1 MRPAGSQQ
9 DVTSRVAPAH
19 AMRIWSVVL
28 AVVDG
33 PSRGARA
40 SVGSEIARIG
50 TADGNDLVLA
60 DRTVSRFHCELSLRG
75 NTIIL
80 RDCGS
85 TNGTLIDGVR
95 VREAEIP
102 PGTLVRIGSS
112 AFHVELGEEPAFVE
126 ISGRTGFGELVGASV
141 EMRRVYAILERLALT
156 DATLLI
162 QGETGTGKDVAAR
175 SLHAASARADK
186 PFVAVD
192 CGAIPEHLVESE
204 LFGHV
209 RGAFTGAT
217 SDRMGVFEEADGG
230 TLFLDEIGEMPI
242 ALQPKLLRAIESR
255 QIRRVGGGSSRTVNV
270 RIVAATNRSLASS
283 INEGTFRED
292 LYYRLAVVE
301 LRLPPLRARRDDIP
315 LLAEHFFRLFVGDAQ
330 GGLPTEFLT
339 TLIGRGWPGNV
350 RELKNYIERS
360 VSLGTVVPRPLP
372 PPGEPAASSGPP
384 LSSVAGVLGG
394 GGAMNA
400 PEALGHTG
408 ALAAIENFV
417 ALHLPLKEARDAWT
431 KTFEMAYVRAMLRT
445 VGGNVTRAA
454 ERAGV
459 SRRFLQRMV
468 ARLGI
473 KASEAPSDDKSDD
486 KDDDDG
492 EDEDGEPRGGGREDE
507 GERKPR
513 R

>member
-1 MRPAGSQQ
+1 
-9 DVTSRVAPAH
+9 
-19 AMRIWSVVL
+19 MRIWAVVL

-40 SVGSEIARIG
+40 QVGSEIARIG

-60 DRTVSRFHCELSLRG
+60 DRTVSRFHCEISVRG
-75 NTIIL
+75 GTIVI

-102 PGTLVRIGSS
+102 PGTLVRIGGS
-112 AFHVELGEEPAFVE
+112 ALRVELGDEPAFVE
-126 ISGRTGFGELVGASV
+126 ISGRSAFGELVGASV
-141 EMRRVYAILERLALT
+141 EMRRVYAILERLAGT
-156 DATLLI
+156 SATVLV
-162 QGETGTGKDVAAR
+162 QGETGTGKDVLAR
-175 SLHAASARADK
+175 SLHAASRRADR

-209 RGAFTGAT
+209 KGAFTGAT
-217 SDRMGVFEEADGG
+217 SDRRGVFEEADGG
-230 TLFLDEIGEMPI
+230 TLFLDEIGEMPL

-255 QIRRVGGGSSRTVNV
+255 SIRRVGGTGARTVDV

-283 INEGTFRED
+283 INDGSFRED

-301 LRLPPLRARRDDIP
+301 VRLPPLRARRDDIP
-315 LLAEHFFRLFVGDAQ
+315 VLAAHFFRLFAGDHGRLPAEFVA
-330 GGLPTEFLT
+330 GLV
-339 TLIGRGWPGNV
+339 GRGWPGNV
-350 RELKNYIERS
+350 RELRNTIERS
-360 VSLGTVVPRPLP
+360 VSLGTIAPAPRTAGPGAP
-372 PPGEPAASSGPP
+372 ATTPPGD
-384 LSSVAGVLGG
+384 VLPGS
-394 GGAMNA
+394 
-400 PEALGHTG
+400 
-408 ALAAIENFV
+408 IESFV
-417 ALHLPLKEARDAWT
+417 ALHLPLKEARRAWT
-431 KTFEMAYVRAMLRT
+431 ESFELVYVRTMLKL

-473 KASEAPSDDKSDD
+473 RSGDGVGDADDPGR
-486 KDDDDG
+486 DDDPAGD
-492 EDEDGEPRGGGREDE
+492 DD
-507 GERKPR
+507 
-513 R
+513 

>member
-1 MRPAGSQQ
+1 
-9 DVTSRVAPAH
+9 
-19 AMRIWSVVL
+19 MRIWSVVL

-40 SVGSEIARIG
+40 QVGSEIARIG
-50 TADGNDLVLA
+50 TADGNDLVLL
-60 DRTVSRFHCELSLRG
+60 DRTVSRFHCELSVRG
-75 NTIIL
+75 NTIII

-102 PGTLVRIGSS
+102 PGTLVRIGGS
-112 AFHVELGEEPAFVE
+112 AFRVELGEEPAFVE
-126 ISGRTGFGELVGASV
+126 VSSRGGFGELVGSSV

-156 DATLLI
+156 DATVLV
-162 QGETGTGKDVAAR
+162 QGETGTGKDVLAR
-175 SLHAASARADK
+175 SLHAASPRAAH
-186 PFVAVD
+186 PLVAVD
-192 CGAIPEHLVESE
+192 CGAIPEHLIESE

-230 TLFLDEIGEMPI
+230 TLFLDEIGEMPV

-255 QIRRVGGGSSRTVNV
+255 SIRRVGSSTSRIVNV

-283 INEGTFRED
+283 LNEGSFRED

-315 LLAEHFFRLFVGDAQ
+315 VLAAHFYRMFAGEHAVLPAEFVA
-330 GGLPTEFLT
+330 GLV
-339 TLIGRGWPGNV
+339 GRGWPGNV
-350 RELKNYIERS
+350 RELRNYIERA
-360 VSLGTVVPRPLP
+360 VSLGTVAPRPPSALTPGAPELALP
-372 PPGEPAASSGPP
+372 GTASSAWPPGS
-384 LSSVAGVLGG
+384 
-394 GGAMNA
+394 
-400 PEALGHTG
+400 
-408 ALAAIENFV
+408 IESFI
-417 ALHLPLKEARDAWT
+417 ALHLPLKEARRAWT
-431 KTFEMAYVRAMLRT
+431 ESFELVYVRTMLKM

-473 KASEAPSDDKSDD
+473 KPSDGLIAPDSD
-486 KDDDDG
+486 
-492 EDEDGEPRGGGREDE
+492 GGGDDADE
-507 GERKPR
+507 SDSGDD
-513 R
+513 

>member
-1 MRPAGSQQ
+1 MLYPPSQEARLRSAGSQQ

-19 AMRIWSVVL
+19 TMRIWSVVL

-40 SVGSEIARIG
+40 AVGSEIARVG

-85 TNGTLIDGVR
+85 TNGTVVDGVR

-175 SLHAASARADK
+175 SLHAASPRADK

-255 QIRRVGGGSSRTVNV
+255 SIRRVGGGAARTVNV

-315 LLAEHFFRLFVGDAQ
+315 LLAEHFYHLFVGESA
-330 GGLPTEFLT
+330 GNLPTEFLT

-360 VSLGTVVPRPLP
+360 VSLGTVVPRPP
-372 PPGEPAASSGPP
+372 PSGDAGAPGGPTLTTAAGTI
-384 LSSVAGVLGG
+384 
-394 GGAMNA
+394 GGAPALGAPIGA
-400 PEALGHTG
+400 PEALGHSG

-473 KASEAPSDDKSDD
+473 KAADDGKPSPADDDE
-486 KDDDDG
+486 DDDD
-492 EDEDGEPRGGGREDE
+492 E
-507 GERKPR
+507 K
-513 R
+513 

>member
-1 MRPAGSQQ
+1 VSAETEQ

-19 AMRIWSVVL
+19 TMRIWSVVL
-28 AVVDG
+28 AVIDG

-40 SVGSEIARIG
+40 AVGSEIARIG
-50 TADGNDLVLA
+50 TADGNDLVLT
-60 DRTVSRFHCELSLRG
+60 DRTVSRFHCELLVRG
-75 NTIIL
+75 NTIII

-102 PGTLVRIGSS
+102 PGTLVRIGGS
-112 AFHVELGEEPAFVE
+112 AFRVELGEEPAFVE
-126 ISGRTGFGELVGASV
+126 VSGRTHFGELVGASV

-156 DATLLI
+156 DATVLV
-162 QGETGTGKDVAAR
+162 QGETGTGKDVLAR
-175 SLHAASARADK
+175 SLHAASPRAQQ

-217 SDRMGVFEEADGG
+217 SDRKGVFEEADGG
-230 TLFLDEIGEMPI
+230 TLFLDEIGEMPV

-255 QIRRVGGGSSRTVNV
+255 SIRRVGGGAARTVNV
-270 RIVAATNRSLASS
+270 RIIAATNRSLSAS
-283 INEGTFRED
+283 INEGSFRED

-301 LRLPPLRARRDDIP
+301 LRLPPLRSRRDDIP
-315 LLAEHFFRLFVGDAQ
+315 VLASHFFRMFAGDQAK
-330 GGLPTEFLT
+330 LPPEFLAS
-339 TLIGRGWPGNV
+339 LVGRGWPGNV

-360 VSLGTVVPRPLP
+360 VSLGTYAPRPPDPNATLVP
-372 PPGEPAASSGPP
+372 PPPAGQPVPP
-384 LSSVAGVLGG
+384 G
-394 GGAMNA
+394 
-400 PEALGHTG
+400 T
-408 ALAAIENFV
+408 IESFI
-417 ALHLPLKEARDAWT
+417 ALHLPLKEARHAWT
-431 KTFEMAYVRAMLRT
+431 KSFELVYVRAMLKM

-473 KASEAPSDDKSDD
+473 RSADAPREP
-486 KDDDDG
+486 DDDD
-492 EDEDGEPRGGGREDE
+492 DDDDDA
-507 GERKPR
+507 
-513 R
+513 

>member
-1 MRPAGSQQ
+1 VIVTGAEQ

-19 AMRIWSVVL
+19 TIRIWSVAL

-40 SVGSEIARIG
+40 QVGSEIARIG

-60 DRTVSRFHCELSLRG
+60 DRTVSRFHCEVVLRG
-75 NTIIL
+75 EAIVI

-95 VREAEIP
+95 IREAEIP
-102 PGTLVRIGSS
+102 PGTLVRIGGS
-112 AFHVELGEEPAFVE
+112 AFRVELGEEPAFVE
-126 ISGRTGFGELVGASV
+126 VSAQTAFGELVGASV
-141 EMRRVYAILERLALT
+141 EIRRVYAILERLART
-156 DATLLI
+156 DATVLV
-162 QGETGTGKDVAAR
+162 QGETGTGKDVLAR
-175 SLHAASARADK
+175 SLHAASRRADR

-209 RGAFTGAT
+209 KGAFTGAT
-217 SDRMGVFEEADGG
+217 ADRRGVFEEADGG
-230 TLFLDEIGEMPI
+230 TLFLDEIGEMPL

-255 QIRRVGGGSSRTVNV
+255 SIRRVGGTGARTVDV
-270 RIVAATNRSLASS
+270 RIIAATNRSLASS
-283 INEGTFRED
+283 INDGSFRED

-315 LLAEHFFRLFVGDAQ
+315 VLAGYFFRMFAGDGAA
-330 GGLPTEFLT
+330 LPAEFIASLV
-339 TLIGRGWPGNV
+339 GRGWPGNV
-350 RELKNYIERS
+350 RELRNYIERS
-360 VSLGTVVPRPLP
+360 VSLGTIAPRAAAAA
-372 PPGEPAASSGPP
+372 PAT
-384 LSSVAGVLGG
+384 AG
-394 GGAMNA
+394 A
-400 PEALGHTG
+400 PDPVSTDS
-408 ALAAIENFV
+408 IESFV
-417 ALHLPLKEARDAWT
+417 ALHLPLKEARRAWT
-431 KTFEMAYVRAMLRT
+431 KSFELVYVRTMLKL

-473 KASEAPSDDKSDD
+473 KPSGPDR
-486 KDDDDG
+486 DDD
-492 EDEDGEPRGGGREDE
+492 
-507 GERKPR
+507 
-513 R
+513 

>member
-1 MRPAGSQQ
+1 VRQAGSQQ

-19 AMRIWSVVL
+19 SMRIWSVVL

-40 SVGSEIARIG
+40 AVGSEIARIG

-175 SLHAASARADK
+175 SLHAASPRAEK

-255 QIRRVGGGSSRTVNV
+255 SIRRVGGGTARTVNV

-315 LLAEHFFRLFVGDAQ
+315 LLAEHFFRLFVGDTQ

-360 VSLGTVVPRPLP
+360 VSLGTVVPRPAP
-372 PPGEPAASSGPP
+372 VPGEASSSSGPAQGASSG
-384 LSSVAGVLGG
+384 LGGVLGG
-394 GGAMNA
+394 PLNA

-473 KASEAPSDDKSDD
+473 KASEGPAEDRDD
-486 KDDDDG
+486 KDDGEDDG
-492 EDEDGEPRGGGREDE
+492 DE
-507 GERKPR
+507 G
-513 R
+513 

>member
-1 MRPAGSQQ
+1 
-9 DVTSRVAPAH
+9 
-19 AMRIWSVVL
+19 MRIWSVVL

-40 SVGSEIARIG
+40 QVGSEIARIG

-60 DRTVSRFHCELSLRG
+60 DRTVSRFHCEVSVRG
-75 NTIIL
+75 NTIVI

-102 PGTLVRIGSS
+102 PGTLVRIGGS
-112 AFHVELGEEPAFVE
+112 AFRVELGEEPAFVE
-126 ISGRTGFGELVGASV
+126 VSARPSFGELVGSSV

-156 DATLLI
+156 DATVLV
-162 QGETGTGKDVAAR
+162 QGETGTGKDVLAR
-175 SLHAASARADK
+175 SLHAASRRADR

-217 SDRMGVFEEADGG
+217 ADRRGVFEEADGG
-230 TLFLDEIGEMPI
+230 TLFLDEIGEMPL

-255 QIRRVGGGSSRTVNV
+255 SIRRVGGTGARTVDV

-283 INEGTFRED
+283 INDGSFRED

-301 LRLPPLRARRDDIP
+301 VRMPPLRARRDDIP
-315 LLAEHFFRLFVGDAQ
+315 VLAGHFFRMFGGVGGVGGVGGDGALPAEFVA
-330 GGLPTEFLT
+330 GLV
-339 TLIGRGWPGNV
+339 GRGWPGNV
-350 RELKNYIERS
+350 RELRNYIERS
-360 VSLGTVVPRPLP
+360 VSLGTIAPRPGA
-372 PPGEPAASSGPP
+372 PGAPVPAAAGPVQP
-384 LSSVAGVLGG
+384 DS
-394 GGAMNA
+394 
-400 PEALGHTG
+400 
-408 ALAAIENFV
+408 IERFV
-417 ALHLPLKEARDAWT
+417 ALHLPLKEARRAWT
-431 KTFEMAYVRAMLRT
+431 ESFELVYVRAMLKL

-473 KASEAPSDDKSDD
+473 RSGEGGEPDGAGADRP
-486 KDDDDG
+486 DDD
-492 EDEDGEPRGGGREDE
+492 
-507 GERKPR
+507 
-513 R
+513 

>member
-1 MRPAGSQQ
+1 VATDTEQ

-40 SVGSEIARIG
+40 AVGSEIARIG
-50 TADGNDLVLA
+50 TADGNDLVLL
-60 DRTVSRFHCELSLRG
+60 DRTVSRFHCELSVRG
-75 NTIIL
+75 NTIII

-102 PGTLVRIGSS
+102 PGTLVRIGGS
-112 AFHVELGEEPAFVE
+112 AFRVELGEEPAFVE
-126 ISGRTGFGELVGASV
+126 VSGRAGFGELVGASV
-141 EMRRVYAILERLALT
+141 EIRRVYAILERLALT
-156 DATLLI
+156 DATVLV
-162 QGETGTGKDVAAR
+162 QGETGTGKDVLAR
-175 SLHAASARADK
+175 SLHAASPRATH

-217 SDRMGVFEEADGG
+217 GDRMGVFEEADGG
-230 TLFLDEIGEMPI
+230 TLFLDEIGEMPV

-255 QIRRVGGGSSRTVNV
+255 SIRRVGSSSSRMVNV
-270 RIVAATNRSLASS
+270 RIVAATNRSLSSS
-283 INEGTFRED
+283 INEGSFRED

-315 LLAEHFFRLFVGDAQ
+315 VLAAHFFRMFAGDHVSLPDEFVA
-330 GGLPTEFLT
+330 GLV
-339 TLIGRGWPGNV
+339 GRGWPGNV

-360 VSLGTVVPRPLP
+360 VSLGTVVPRRAEPGALQPLP
-372 PPGEPAASSGPP
+372 APGVPPGS
-384 LSSVAGVLGG
+384 
-394 GGAMNA
+394 
-400 PEALGHTG
+400 
-408 ALAAIENFV
+408 IESFI
-417 ALHLPLKEARDAWT
+417 ALHLPLKEARRAWT
-431 KTFEMAYVRAMLRT
+431 KSFELVYVRTMLKM

-473 KASEAPSDDKSDD
+473 KASEGALEPGDAGG
-486 KDDDDG
+486 DDDD
-492 EDEDGEPRGGGREDE
+492 
-507 GERKPR
+507 
-513 R
+513 

>member
-1 MRPAGSQQ
+1 
-9 DVTSRVAPAH
+9 
-19 AMRIWSVVL
+19 MRIWSVAI

-40 SVGSEIARIG
+40 QVGSEIARIG

-60 DRTVSRFHCELSLRG
+60 DRTVSRFHCEVSVRG
-75 NTIIL
+75 NTIVI

-102 PGTLVRIGSS
+102 PGTLVRIGGS
-112 AFHVELGEEPAFVE
+112 ALRVELGEEPAFVE
-126 ISGRTGFGELVGASV
+126 VSARSGFGELVGASV
-141 EMRRVYAILERLALT
+141 EMRRVYAILERLAAS
-156 DATLLI
+156 DATVLV
-162 QGETGTGKDVAAR
+162 QGETGTGKDVLAR
-175 SLHAASARADK
+175 SLHAASRRADR

-217 SDRMGVFEEADGG
+217 SDRRGVFEEADGG
-230 TLFLDEIGEMPI
+230 TLFLDEIGEMPL

-255 QIRRVGGGSSRTVNV
+255 SIRRVGGTGARTVDV
-270 RIVAATNRSLASS
+270 RIIAATNRSLASS
-283 INEGTFRED
+283 INDGSFRED

-301 LRLPPLRARRDDIP
+301 VRLPPLRARRDDIP
-315 LLAEHFFRLFVGDAQ
+315 VLAAHFFRIFGGFGGDGALPAEFVA
-330 GGLPTEFLT
+330 GLV
-339 TLIGRGWPGNV
+339 GRGWPGNV
-350 RELKNYIERS
+350 RELRNYIERS
-360 VSLGTVVPRPLP
+360 VSLGTIAPRPAAP
-372 PPGEPAASSGPP
+372 VAASPAAAGPVP
-384 LSSVAGVLGG
+384 PDS
-394 GGAMNA
+394 
-400 PEALGHTG
+400 
-408 ALAAIENFV
+408 IERFV
-417 ALHLPLKEARDAWT
+417 ALHLPLKQARRAWT
-431 KTFEMAYVRAMLRT
+431 ESFELVYVRAMLKL

-473 KASEAPSDDKSDD
+473 RPGEGPDP
-486 KDDDDG
+486 DG
-492 EDEDGEPRGGGREDE
+492 DE
-507 GERKPR
+507 
-513 R
+513 

>member
-1 MRPAGSQQ
+1 MATDTEQ

-19 AMRIWSVVL
+19 TMRIWSVVL

-40 SVGSEIARIG
+40 QVGSEIARIG
-50 TADGNDLVLA
+50 TADGNDLVLS
-60 DRTVSRFHCELSLRG
+60 DRTVSRFHCELSIRG
-75 NTIIL
+75 NTIII

-112 AFHVELGEEPAFVE
+112 AFRVELGEEPAFVE
-126 ISGRTGFGELVGASV
+126 VSSRTGFGELVGGSV
-141 EMRRVYAILERLALT
+141 EMRRVYAILERLAHT
-156 DATLLI
+156 DATVLV
-162 QGETGTGKDVAAR
+162 QGETGTGKDVLAR
-175 SLHAASARADK
+175 SLHAASPRAAH

-217 SDRMGVFEEADGG
+217 SDRVGVFEEADGG
-230 TLFLDEIGEMPI
+230 TLFLDEIGEMPV

-255 QIRRVGGGSSRTVNV
+255 SIRRVGSSTSRTVNV
-270 RIVAATNRSLASS
+270 RIIAATNRSLASS
-283 INEGTFRED
+283 INEGSFRED

-301 LRLPPLRARRDDIP
+301 LRLPALRARRDDIP
-315 LLAEHFFRLFVGDAQ
+315 VLAAHFYRMFAGDHGRLPAEFVA
-330 GGLPTEFLT
+330 GLV
-339 TLIGRGWPGNV
+339 GRGWPGNV
-350 RELKNYIERS
+350 RELRNFLERS
-360 VSLGTVVPRPLP
+360 VSLGTVTPRRPGPEPPAP
-372 PPGEPAASSGPP
+372 PPPAT
-384 LSSVAGVLGG
+384 GV
-394 GGAMNA
+394 
-400 PEALGHTG
+400 PHES
-408 ALAAIENFV
+408 IESLV
-417 ALHLPLKEARDAWT
+417 ALHLPLKEARRAWT
-431 KTFEMAYVRAMLRT
+431 ESFELVYVRAMLKM

-473 KASEAPSDDKSDD
+473 RPSETGDDGADG
-486 KDDDDG
+486 DG
-492 EDEDGEPRGGGREDE
+492 EDAGRDAGRDE
-507 GERKPR
+507 
-513 R
+513 

>member
-1 MRPAGSQQ
+1 MSAAGAAGSGR
-9 DVTSRVAPAH
+9 DVTSRVAPAR
-19 AMRIWSVVL
+19 AVRIWSVVL
-28 AVVDG
+28 AVIDG

-40 SVGSEIARIG
+40 TVGHEIARVG
-50 TADGNDLVLA
+50 TADGNDLVLG
-60 DRTVSRFHCELSLRG
+60 DRTVSRFHCELSVRG
-75 NTIIL
+75 EAIVI

-102 PGTLVRIGSS
+102 PGTLVRIGGS
-112 AFHVELGEEPAFVE
+112 AFRVDLGDEPAFIEV
-126 ISGRTGFGELVGASV
+126 SGRTSFGELVGRSV
-141 EMRRVYAILERLALT
+141 EMRRLYAILERIAPG
-156 DATLLI
+156 DATVLV
-162 QGETGTGKDVAAR
+162 QGETGTGKDVV
-175 SLHAASARADK
+175 ARALHTASPRAAG

-217 SDRMGVFEEADGG
+217 ADRKGVFEEADGG

-255 QIRRVGGGSSRTVNV
+255 SIRRVGSSVSRTMDV
-270 RIVAATNRSLASS
+270 RIVAATNRSLAGS
-283 INEGTFRED
+283 INQGTFRED

-315 LLAEHFFRLFVGDAQ
+315 GLAACFYRRLTGQEDGELPAEFVASLL
-330 GGLPTEFLT
+330 
-339 TLIGRGWPGNV
+339 GRGWPGNV

-360 VSLGTVVPRPLP
+360 VSLGTISLLP
-372 PPGEPAASSGPP
+372 PRERAGE
-384 LSSVAGVLGG
+384 AGGAGG
-394 GGAMNA
+394 GGGQLSPAT
-400 PEALGHTG
+400 PD
-408 ALAAIENFV
+408 AIESLV
-417 ALHLPLKEARDAWT
+417 ALHLPFKEARREWT
-431 KTFEMAYVRAMLRT
+431 KSFELVYVRAMLRS
-445 VGGNVTRAA
+445 VGGNVTHAA

-473 KASEAPSDDKSDD
+473 KPAE
-486 KDDDDG
+486 
-492 EDEDGEPRGGGREDE
+492 GGGDARD
-507 GERKPR
+507 GADGAAGDDTDDTDDADDADIDRHDANAADVDADNTHD
-513 R
+513 

>member
-1 MRPAGSQQ
+1 VRQAGSQQ
-9 DVTSRVAPAH
+9 DVTSRVIPAH
-19 AMRIWSVVL
+19 SMRIWSVVL

-40 SVGSEIARIG
+40 AVGSEIARIG

-85 TNGTLIDGVR
+85 TNGTMIDGVR

-175 SLHAASARADK
+175 SLHAASPRADK

-255 QIRRVGGGSSRTVNV
+255 SIRRVGGGTARTVNV

-315 LLAEHFFRLFVGDAQ
+315 LLAEHFFRLFVGDTQ

-350 RELKNYIERS
+350 RELKNYLERS
-360 VSLGTVVPRPLP
+360 VSLGTVVPRPAP
-372 PPGEPAASSGPP
+372 PAGTAAASGGLASGAASG
-384 LSSVAGVLGG
+384 LGGGLGGVLGG
-394 GGAMNA
+394 PLNT

-473 KASEAPSDDKSDD
+473 KASEGPSDARDD
-486 KDDDDG
+486 KDDG
-492 EDEDGEPRGGGREDE
+492 EDEGDDE
-507 GERKPR
+507 
-513 R
+513 

>member
-1 MRPAGSQQ
+1 
-9 DVTSRVAPAH
+9 
-19 AMRIWSVVL
+19 MRIWSVVL

-40 SVGSEIARIG
+40 AVGSEIARIG
-50 TADGNDLVLA
+50 TADGNDLVLL
-60 DRTVSRFHCELSLRG
+60 DRTVSRFHCELSVRG
-75 NTIIL
+75 NTIII

-112 AFHVELGEEPAFVE
+112 AFRVELGEEPAFVE
-126 ISGRTGFGELVGASV
+126 VSTRDGFGELVGASV
-141 EMRRVYAILERLALT
+141 EMRRVYAVLERLAHT
-156 DATLLI
+156 DATVLV
-162 QGETGTGKDVAAR
+162 QGETGTGKDVLAR
-175 SLHAASARADK
+175 SLHAASPRAAR
-186 PFVAVD
+186 PLVAVD

-255 QIRRVGGGSSRTVNV
+255 SIRRVGSSTSRTVNV

-283 INEGTFRED
+283 INDGSFRED

-315 LLAEHFFRLFVGDAQ
+315 VLAAHFYRMFAGDAAT
-330 GGLPTEFLT
+330 LPAEFVASLV
-339 TLIGRGWPGNV
+339 GRGWPGNV
-350 RELKNYIERS
+350 RELRNYIERA
-360 VSLGTVVPRPLP
+360 VSLGTIEPRVP
-372 PPGEPAASSGPP
+372 PPGSPEAALPAGPP
-384 LSSVAGVLGG
+384 GS
-394 GGAMNA
+394 
-400 PEALGHTG
+400 
-408 ALAAIENFV
+408 IESFI
-417 ALHLPLKEARDAWT
+417 ALHLPLKEARKAWT
-431 KTFEMAYVRAMLRT
+431 ESFELVYVRTMLKM
-445 VGGNVTRAA
+445 VNGNVTRAA

-473 KASEAPSDDKSDD
+473 KPSDGLIAPDSDGD
-486 KDDDDG
+486 DSSDDDD
-492 EDEDGEPRGGGREDE
+492 
-507 GERKPR
+507 
-513 R
+513 

>member
-1 MRPAGSQQ
+1 VAEGEPPLTGDAEQ

-19 AMRIWSVVL
+19 AMRIWSVAL

-40 SVGSEIARIG
+40 QVGSEIARIG

-60 DRTVSRFHCELSLRG
+60 DRTVSRFHCEVSVRG
-75 NTIIL
+75 NTIVI

-102 PGTLVRIGSS
+102 PGTLVRIGGS
-112 AFHVELGEEPAFVE
+112 AFRVELGEEPAFVE
-126 ISGRTGFGELVGASV
+126 ISARSAFGELVGASV
-141 EMRRVYAILERLALT
+141 EIRRVYAILERLAQT
-156 DATLLI
+156 DATVLV
-162 QGETGTGKDVAAR
+162 QGETGTGKDVLAR
-175 SLHAASARADK
+175 SLHAASRRAER

-217 SDRMGVFEEADGG
+217 SDRRGVFEEADGG
-230 TLFLDEIGEMPI
+230 TLFLDEIGEMPL

-255 QIRRVGGGSSRTVNV
+255 SIRRVGGTGARTVDV

-283 INEGTFRED
+283 INDGSFRED

-301 LRLPPLRARRDDIP
+301 VRLPPLRARRDDIP
-315 LLAEHFFRLFVGDAQ
+315 VLAGHFFRLFAGDHGRLPAEFVA
-330 GGLPTEFLT
+330 GLV
-339 TLIGRGWPGNV
+339 GRGWPGNV
-350 RELKNYIERS
+350 RELRNYIERS
-360 VSLGTVVPRPLP
+360 VSLGTIAPRAADPGAP
-372 PPGEPAASSGPP
+372 PAAPGSPVPPGS
-384 LSSVAGVLGG
+384 
-394 GGAMNA
+394 
-400 PEALGHTG
+400 
-408 ALAAIENFV
+408 IESFV
-417 ALHLPLKEARDAWT
+417 ALHLPLKEARRAWT
-431 KTFEMAYVRAMLRT
+431 KSFELVYVRTMLKL

-473 KASEAPSDDKSDD
+473 KTA
-486 KDDDDG
+486 DG
-492 EDEDGEPRGGGREDE
+492 DGDAGDAGDE
-507 GERKPR
+507 
-513 R
+513 